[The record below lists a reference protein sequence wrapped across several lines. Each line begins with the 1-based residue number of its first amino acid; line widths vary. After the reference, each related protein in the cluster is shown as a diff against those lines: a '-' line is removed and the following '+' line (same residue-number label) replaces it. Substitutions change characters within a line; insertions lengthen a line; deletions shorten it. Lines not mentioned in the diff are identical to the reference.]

1 MEKLRMIGQNC
12 MRCRTREHQ
21 MLKTG
26 AAPEFPE
33 SAAEHGLMLPQV
45 NILYGNKC
53 YIQKDILLA

>member
-1 MEKLRMIGQNC
+1 